1 MCRNKIGCLPVLDG
15 ETVVGIIT
23 DSDILRAVAHTT
35 REIAM
40 PKALLSQG
48 DQ

>member
-1 MCRNKIGCLPVLDG
+1 MCRSKIGCLRVLDG

-23 DSDILRAVAHTT
+23 ESDILRAVADTT

-40 PKALLSQG
+40 PEALLSHG